1 MRGER
6 NYLPVWGVVFVLMV
20 AAMFAVH
27 RWVTK
32 EISHIGPSAYQGA
45 SPAPDDTLSPV
56 AAVRPQ
62 RVVID
67 PLSDPLAPVVGE
79 EIPAPSRPSI
89 PKHKDAERF
98 YEKSLDDVILI
109 Q

>member
-32 EISHIGPSAYQGA
+32 EISHIGPSAYRKA
-45 SPAPDDTLSPV
+45 SPVPDDTLSPV
-56 AAVRPQ
+56 AAVRPKT
-62 RVVID
+62 VVID

-79 EIPAPSRPSI
+79 KTPAPSRPST

>member
-6 NYLPVWGVVFVLMV
+6 NYLPVWGVVFVLMIT
-20 AAMFAVH
+20 AMFVIH
-27 RWVTK
+27 RWVTG
-32 EISHIGPSAYQGA
+32 EISRIGPSAYQGG
-45 SPAPDDTLSPV
+45 SPTPDDALSPV
-56 AAVRPQ
+56 AVKPQ

-67 PLSDPLAPVVGE
+67 PFSDPLAPVVGE
-79 EIPAPSRPSI
+79 EIPPPSRPSL

>member
-1 MRGER
+1 MRGEK
-6 NYLPVWGVVFVLMV
+6 NYLPVWGVVFVLMIT
-20 AAMFAVH
+20 AMFVIH
-27 RWVTK
+27 RWVTG
-32 EISHIGPSAYQGA
+32 EISRIGPSAYQGE
-45 SPAPDDTLSPV
+45 SPAPDDTLSSV
-56 AAVRPQ
+56 AVRPQ

-67 PLSDPLAPVVGE
+67 PLSDPLAPVVTE
-79 EIPAPSRPSI
+79 ETLPPSRPSL

>member
-6 NYLPVWGVVFVLMV
+6 NYLPVWGVVFVLMIT
-20 AAMFAVH
+20 AMFVIH
-27 RWVTK
+27 RWVAK
-32 EISHIGPSAYQGA
+32 EISRIGPSAYQGG
-45 SPAPDDTLSPV
+45 SPTPDDALSSV

-67 PLSDPLAPVVGE
+67 PLSDPLAPVVAE
-79 EIPAPSRPSI
+79 ETLPPSRPSQ

>member
-1 MRGER
+1 MRGEK
-6 NYLPVWGVVFVLMV
+6 NYLPVWGVVFVLMIT
-20 AAMFAVH
+20 AMFAVQQ
-27 RWVTK
+27 WVAR
-32 EISHIGPSAYQGA
+32 EISHIGPSAYRGA
-45 SPAPDDTLSPV
+45 SPVSKSPV

-67 PLSDPLAPVVGE
+67 PLSDPLAPVVE
-79 EIPAPSRPSI
+79 KETPAPSRPSL